1 MATTQQLLNKY
12 DIDLDNIPNH
22 IAIIMDGNGRWAKKN
37 NLQIKEGHA
46 RGVSALKEIVKE
58 SVNQNIES
66 LTVYAFS
73 TENWKRPKSEVKAIN
88 NLIVNSINNE
98 LDELIEQNVKV
109 RFFGD
114 YSNFG
119 KKTYEKIKFAEE
131 KSFSNKP
138 KLRLNVALGYGG
150 KMDIINIAREVSRLK
165 IKASDI
171 NDHII
176 NELSQVPE
184 PSIELLIRTG
194 GDTRISN
201 FLLYQIAYSEIHF
214 VRKLWPDYS
223 KKDFKRNI
231 NKYFNSERRFGER
244 T

>member
-1 MATTQQLLNKY
+1 MSLKN
-12 DIDLDNIPNH
+12 

-46 RGVSALKEIVKE
+46 KGVLALKEIVKE

-66 LTVYAFS
+66 LTVFAFS

-98 LDELIEQNVKV
+98 LDELIEQKVKV
-109 RFFGD
+109 KFFGD

-119 KKTYEKIKFAEE
+119 KKTFEKIEFAHE
-131 KSFSNKP
+131 KSLIDKP

-150 KMDIINIAREVSRLK
+150 KMDIINIAKEVSRLK
-165 IKASDI
+165 IKTSDI
-171 NDHII
+171 NDNTIS
-176 NELSQVPE
+176 ELSQVPE
-184 PSIELLIRTG
+184 SNIDLLIRTG
-194 GDTRISN
+194 GETRISN

-214 VRKLWPDYS
+214 VKKLWPDYS
-223 KKDFKRNI
+223 KLDFKRNI
-231 NKYFNSERRFGER
+231 NKYFDSERRFGER

>member
-1 MATTQQLLNKY
+1 MNLKN
-12 DIDLDNIPNH
+12 

-98 LDELIEQNVKV
+98 LDELIEQKVKV

-171 NDHII
+171 NDHTI

-184 PSIELLIRTG
+184 SSIDLLIRTG
-194 GDTRISN
+194 GDSRISN

-214 VRKLWPDYS
+214 VKKLWPDYS
-223 KKDFKRNI
+223 KQDFKRNI

>member
-1 MATTQQLLNKY
+1 MNLKN
-12 DIDLDNIPNH
+12 

-98 LDELIEQNVKV
+98 LDELIEQKVKI

-171 NDHII
+171 NDQTI

-184 PSIELLIRTG
+184 SNIDLLIRTG

-223 KKDFKRNI
+223 KQDFKRNI

>member
-1 MATTQQLLNKY
+1 MNLKNV
-12 DIDLDNIPNH
+12 
-22 IAIIMDGNGRWAKKN
+22 AIIMDGNGRWAKKN
-37 NLQIKEGHA
+37 NLQVKEGHTK
-46 RGVSALKEIVKE
+46 GVLALKEIVKE

-66 LTVYAFS
+66 LTVFAFS

-98 LDELIEQNVKV
+98 LDELIEQKVKV
-109 RFFGD
+109 KFFGD

-119 KKTYEKIKFAEE
+119 KKTFEKIEFAHE
-131 KSFSNKP
+131 KSLIDKP

-150 KMDIINIAREVSRLK
+150 KMDIINIAKEVSRLK
-165 IKASDI
+165 IKTSDI
-171 NDHII
+171 NDNTIS
-176 NELSQVPE
+176 ELSQVPE
-184 PSIELLIRTG
+184 SNIDLLIRTG

-214 VRKLWPDYS
+214 VKKLWPDYS
-223 KKDFKRNI
+223 KLDFKRNI
-231 NKYFNSERRFGER
+231 NKYFDSERRFGER

>member
-1 MATTQQLLNKY
+1 MNLKN
-12 DIDLDNIPNH
+12 

-46 RGVSALKEIVKE
+46 RGVSVLKEIVKE

-66 LTVYAFS
+66 LSVYAFS
-73 TENWKRPKSEVKAIN
+73 SENWKRPKSEVKAIN
-88 NLIVNSINNE
+88 NLIVKSISNE
-98 LDELIEQNVKV
+98 LDELIEQKVKV

-114 YSNFG
+114 YFDFG

-131 KSFSNKP
+131 KSFINKP

-171 NDHII
+171 NDNTIC
-176 NELSQVPE
+176 ELSQVPE
-184 PSIELLIRTG
+184 SNIDLLIRTG

-214 VRKLWPDYS
+214 VKKLWPDYS
-223 KKDFKRNI
+223 KQDFKRNI

>member
-1 MATTQQLLNKY
+1 MNLKN
-12 DIDLDNIPNH
+12 

-98 LDELIEQNVKV
+98 LDELIEQKVKV

-119 KKTYEKIKFAEE
+119 KKTYEKIKFAED
-131 KSFSNKP
+131 KSFINKP

-171 NDHII
+171 NDHTI

-184 PSIELLIRTG
+184 SSIDLLIRTG

-223 KKDFKRNI
+223 KQDFKRNI
-231 NKYFNSERRFGER
+231 KKYFNSERRFGER

>member
-1 MATTQQLLNKY
+1 MNLKN
-12 DIDLDNIPNH
+12 

-46 RGVSALKEIVKE
+46 RGVSVLKEIVKE

-98 LDELIEQNVKV
+98 LDELIEQKVKI

-138 KLRLNVALGYGG
+138 KLRLNIALGYGG

-171 NDHII
+171 NDHTI

-184 PSIELLIRTG
+184 PSIDLLIRTG

-214 VRKLWPDYS
+214 VRKRWPDYS
-223 KKDFKRNI
+223 KQDFKRNI
-231 NKYFNSERRFGER
+231 KKYFNSERRFGER

>member
-1 MATTQQLLNKY
+1 MNLKN
-12 DIDLDNIPNH
+12 

-98 LDELIEQNVKV
+98 LDELIEQKVKV

-138 KLRLNVALGYGG
+138 KLRLNIALGYGG

-171 NDHII
+171 NDQTI
-176 NELSQVPE
+176 NGLSQVPE
-184 PSIELLIRTG
+184 SSIDLLIRTG

-223 KKDFKRNI
+223 KQDFKRNI

>member
-1 MATTQQLLNKY
+1 MNLKN
-12 DIDLDNIPNH
+12 

-150 KMDIINIAREVSRLK
+150 KMDIIKIAREVSRLK

-171 NDHII
+171 DDQTI

-184 PSIELLIRTG
+184 SNIDLLIRTG

-214 VRKLWPDYS
+214 VKKLWPDYS
-223 KKDFKRNI
+223 KQDFKRNI

>member
-1 MATTQQLLNKY
+1 MNLKN
-12 DIDLDNIPNH
+12 

-98 LDELIEQNVKV
+98 LDDLIEQNVKV

-138 KLRLNVALGYGG
+138 KLRLNIALGYGG

-171 NDHII
+171 NDHTI

-184 PSIELLIRTG
+184 PSIDLLIRTG

-223 KKDFKRNI
+223 KRDFKRNI
-231 NKYFNSERRFGER
+231 NKYTNSERRFGER

>member
-1 MATTQQLLNKY
+1 MNLKNV
-12 DIDLDNIPNH
+12 
-22 IAIIMDGNGRWAKKN
+22 AIIMDGNGRWAKKN

-46 RGVSALKEIVKE
+46 RGVLALKEIVKE

-66 LTVYAFS
+66 LTIYAFS

-98 LDELIEQNVKV
+98 LDELIEQKVKV

-119 KKTYEKIKFAEE
+119 KKTFEKIEFAHE
-131 KSFSNKP
+131 KSSINKP

-150 KMDIINIAREVSRLK
+150 KMDIINIAKEVSRLK
-165 IKASDI
+165 IKTSDI
-171 NDHII
+171 NDNAISK
-176 NELSQVPE
+176 LSQVPE
-184 PSIELLIRTG
+184 SNIDLLIRTG

-214 VRKLWPDYS
+214 VKKLWPDYS
-223 KKDFKRNI
+223 KLDFKRNI
-231 NKYFNSERRFGER
+231 KKYFNSERRFGER
-244 T
+244 S

>member
-1 MATTQQLLNKY
+1 MNLKN
-12 DIDLDNIPNH
+12 

-98 LDELIEQNVKV
+98 LDELIEQKVKV

-114 YSNFG
+114 YYNFG

-131 KSFSNKP
+131 KSFINKP

-165 IKASDI
+165 IKVSDI
-171 NDHII
+171 NDHTIS
-176 NELSQVPE
+176 ELSQVPE
-184 PSIELLIRTG
+184 SNIDLLIRTG

-214 VRKLWPDYS
+214 VKKLWPDYS
-223 KKDFKRNI
+223 KQDFKRNI

-244 T
+244 N

>member
-1 MATTQQLLNKY
+1 MNLKN
-12 DIDLDNIPNH
+12 
-22 IAIIMDGNGRWAKKN
+22 IAIIMDGNGRWARKN

-171 NDHII
+171 NDHTI

-184 PSIELLIRTG
+184 PSIDLLIRTG

-214 VRKLWPDYS
+214 VKKLWPDYS
-223 KKDFKRNI
+223 KQDFKRNI

>member
-1 MATTQQLLNKY
+1 MNLKN
-12 DIDLDNIPNH
+12 

-138 KLRLNVALGYGG
+138 KLRLNIALGYGG

-171 NDHII
+171 NDHTI

-184 PSIELLIRTG
+184 SNIDLLIRTG

-214 VRKLWPDYS
+214 VKKLWPDYS
-223 KKDFKRNI
+223 KQDFKRNI

>member
-1 MATTQQLLNKY
+1 MNLKNV
-12 DIDLDNIPNH
+12 
-22 IAIIMDGNGRWAKKN
+22 AIIMDGNGRWAKKN

-46 RGVSALKEIVKE
+46 KGVLALKEIVKE
-58 SVNQNIES
+58 AANQNIES

-98 LDELIEQNVKV
+98 LDELIEENVKV

-138 KLRLNVALGYGG
+138 KLRLNIALGYGG

-171 NDHII
+171 NDHTI

-184 PSIELLIRTG
+184 PSIDLLIRTG

>member
-1 MATTQQLLNKY
+1 MNLKNV
-12 DIDLDNIPNH
+12 
-22 IAIIMDGNGRWAKKN
+22 AIIMDGNGRWAKKN

-46 RGVSALKEIVKE
+46 RGVLALKEIVKE

-98 LDELIEQNVKV
+98 LDELIEQKVKV

-119 KKTYEKIKFAEE
+119 KKTFEKIEFAHE
-131 KSFSNKP
+131 KSSINKP
-138 KLRLNVALGYGG
+138 KLRLNLALGYGG
-150 KMDIINIAREVSRLK
+150 KMDIINIAKEVSRLK
-165 IKASDI
+165 IKISDI
-171 NDHII
+171 NDNTIS
-176 NELSQVPE
+176 ELSQVPE
-184 PSIELLIRTG
+184 RNIDLLIRTG

-214 VRKLWPDYS
+214 VKKLWPDYS
-223 KKDFKRNI
+223 KLDFKRNI
-231 NKYFNSERRFGER
+231 KKYFNSERRFGER
-244 T
+244 S

>member
-1 MATTQQLLNKY
+1 M
-12 DIDLDNIPNH
+12 
-22 IAIIMDGNGRWAKKN
+22 GKKN

-98 LDELIEQNVKV
+98 LDELIEQKVEV

-138 KLRLNVALGYGG
+138 KLRLNIALGYGG

-171 NDHII
+171 NDHTI

-184 PSIELLIRTG
+184 SSIDLLIRTG

-214 VRKLWPDYS
+214 VKKLWPDYS
-223 KKDFKRNI
+223 KQDFKRNI

>member
-1 MATTQQLLNKY
+1 MNLKN
-12 DIDLDNIPNH
+12 

-114 YSNFG
+114 YYNFG

-138 KLRLNVALGYGG
+138 KLRLNIALGYGG

-171 NDHII
+171 NDHTI

-184 PSIELLIRTG
+184 PSIDLLIRTG

-223 KKDFKRNI
+223 KQDFKRNI
-231 NKYFNSERRFGER
+231 NKYTNSERRFGER

>member
-1 MATTQQLLNKY
+1 
-12 DIDLDNIPNH
+12 
-22 IAIIMDGNGRWAKKN
+22 MDGNGRWAKKN
-37 NLQIKEGHA
+37 NLQIKEGHIK
-46 RGVSALKEIVKE
+46 GVSALKEIVRE
-58 SVNQNIES
+58 AVNQNIES

-73 TENWKRPKSEVKAIN
+73 TENWKRPKSEIKSIN

-98 LDELIEQNVKV
+98 LEELIKQKVKV

-131 KSFSNKP
+131 KSFFKKP

-171 NDHII
+171 NDYTISK
-176 NELSQVPE
+176 LSQVPE
-184 PSIELLIRTG
+184 ASIDLLIRTG

-214 VRKLWPDYS
+214 VKKLWPDYS
-223 KKDFKRNI
+223 KQDFKRNI
-231 NKYFNSERRFGER
+231 KKYFNSERRFGER

>member
-1 MATTQQLLNKY
+1 MNLKN
-12 DIDLDNIPNH
+12 

-46 RGVSALKEIVKE
+46 RGVSALKEIVNE

-73 TENWKRPKSEVKAIN
+73 TENWKRPKSEIKAIN
-88 NLIVNSINNE
+88 NLIVSSIKNE
-98 LDELIEQNVKV
+98 LDELIEQKVKV

-131 KSFSNKP
+131 ESFTNKP
-138 KLRLNVALGYGG
+138 NLRLNIALGYGG
-150 KMDIINIAREVSRLK
+150 KMDIINIAKEVSRLK
-165 IKASDI
+165 IEASDI
-171 NDHII
+171 NEYTI
-176 NELSQVPE
+176 NKLSLVPE
-184 PSIELLIRTG
+184 SNIDLLIRTG

-214 VRKLWPDYS
+214 VKKLWPDYS
-223 KKDFKRNI
+223 KQDFVRNI

>member
-1 MATTQQLLNKY
+1 MNLKN
-12 DIDLDNIPNH
+12 

-98 LDELIEQNVKV
+98 LDELIEQKVKV

-114 YSNFG
+114 YSDFG

-131 KSFSNKP
+131 KSFINKP

-171 NDHII
+171 NDNTIS
-176 NELSQVPE
+176 ELSQVPE
-184 PSIELLIRTG
+184 PNIDLLIRTG

-214 VRKLWPDYS
+214 VKKLWPDYS
-223 KKDFKRNI
+223 KQDFKRNI

>member
-1 MATTQQLLNKY
+1 MNLKN
-12 DIDLDNIPNH
+12 
-22 IAIIMDGNGRWAKKN
+22 IAIIMDGNGRWAKRN

-73 TENWKRPKSEVKAIN
+73 TENWQRPKSEVKAIN

-98 LDELIEQNVKV
+98 LDELIEQKVKV

-119 KKTYEKIKFAEE
+119 KKTFEKIEFAHE
-131 KSFSNKP
+131 KSSINKP

-150 KMDIINIAREVSRLK
+150 KMDIINIAKEVSRLK
-165 IKASDI
+165 IKTSDI
-171 NDHII
+171 NDNTIS
-176 NELSQVPE
+176 ELSQVPE
-184 PSIELLIRTG
+184 SNIDLLIRTG

-214 VRKLWPDYS
+214 VKKLWPDYS
-223 KKDFKRNI
+223 KLDFKRNI
-231 NKYFNSERRFGER
+231 KKFFNSERRFGER
-244 T
+244 S

>member
-1 MATTQQLLNKY
+1 MNLKN
-12 DIDLDNIPNH
+12 
-22 IAIIMDGNGRWAKKN
+22 IAIIMDGNGRWARKN

-98 LDELIEQNVKV
+98 LDELIEQKVKV

-171 NDHII
+171 NDHKI

-184 PSIELLIRTG
+184 SSIDLLIRTG

-223 KKDFKRNI
+223 KQDFKRNI

>member
-1 MATTQQLLNKY
+1 MNLKN
-12 DIDLDNIPNH
+12 
-22 IAIIMDGNGRWAKKN
+22 IAIIMDGNGRWARKN

-88 NLIVNSINNE
+88 DLIVNSINNE

-138 KLRLNVALGYGG
+138 KLRLNIALGYGG

-165 IKASDI
+165 INASDI
-171 NDHII
+171 NDHTI

-184 PSIELLIRTG
+184 SNIDLLIRTG

-214 VRKLWPDYS
+214 VKKLWPDYS
-223 KKDFKRNI
+223 KQDFKRNI

>member
-1 MATTQQLLNKY
+1 MNLKN
-12 DIDLDNIPNH
+12 

-138 KLRLNVALGYGG
+138 QLRLNVALGYGG

-171 NDHII
+171 NDHTI

-184 PSIELLIRTG
+184 SSIDLLIRTG

-223 KKDFKRNI
+223 KQDFKRNI

>member
-1 MATTQQLLNKY
+1 MNLRN
-12 DIDLDNIPNH
+12 

-98 LDELIEQNVKV
+98 LDELIEQKVKV

-138 KLRLNVALGYGG
+138 KLRLNIALGYGG

-171 NDHII
+171 NDHTI

-184 PSIELLIRTG
+184 PSIDLLIRTG

>member
-1 MATTQQLLNKY
+1 MNLKN
-12 DIDLDNIPNH
+12 

-98 LDELIEQNVKV
+98 LDELIEQKVKI

-150 KMDIINIAREVSRLK
+150 KMDIIKIAREVSRLK

-171 NDHII
+171 NDHTI

-184 PSIELLIRTG
+184 SSIDLLIRTG

-214 VRKLWPDYS
+214 VKKLWPDYS
-223 KKDFKRNI
+223 KQDFKRNI

>member
-1 MATTQQLLNKY
+1 MNLKN
-12 DIDLDNIPNH
+12 

-98 LDELIEQNVKV
+98 LDELIEQKVKV

-114 YSNFG
+114 YSDFG

-131 KSFSNKP
+131 KSLINKP

-171 NDHII
+171 NDHTI

-184 PSIELLIRTG
+184 SNIDLLIRTG
-194 GDTRISN
+194 GDSRISN

-214 VRKLWPDYS
+214 VKKLWPDYS
-223 KKDFKRNI
+223 KQDFKRNI
-231 NKYFNSERRFGER
+231 NKYFKSERRFGER

>member
-1 MATTQQLLNKY
+1 MNLKN
-12 DIDLDNIPNH
+12 

-46 RGVSALKEIVKE
+46 KGVLALKEIVKE

-66 LTVYAFS
+66 LTVFAFS

-98 LDELIEQNVKV
+98 LDELIEQKVKV

-119 KKTYEKIKFAEE
+119 KKTFEKIEFAHE
-131 KSFSNKP
+131 KSLINKP
-138 KLRLNVALGYGG
+138 KLRLNIALGYGG
-150 KMDIINIAREVSRLK
+150 KMDIINIAKEVSRLK
-165 IKASDI
+165 IKTSDI
-171 NDHII
+171 NDNTIS
-176 NELSQVPE
+176 ELSQVPE
-184 PSIELLIRTG
+184 SNIDLLIRTG

-214 VRKLWPDYS
+214 VKKLWPDYS
-223 KKDFKRNI
+223 KLDFKRNI
-231 NKYFNSERRFGER
+231 NKYFDSERRFGER

>member
-1 MATTQQLLNKY
+1 MNLKN
-12 DIDLDNIPNH
+12 

-46 RGVSALKEIVKE
+46 RGVSALKEIVNE

-88 NLIVNSINNE
+88 NLIVSSIKNE
-98 LDELIEQNVKV
+98 LDELIEQKVKI

-131 KSFSNKP
+131 ESFTNKP
-138 KLRLNVALGYGG
+138 KLRLNIALGYGG
-150 KMDIINIAREVSRLK
+150 KMDIINIAKEVSRLK
-165 IKASDI
+165 IEASDI
-171 NDHII
+171 NEYTI
-176 NELSQVPE
+176 NKLSLVPE
-184 PSIELLIRTG
+184 SNIDLLIRTG

-214 VRKLWPDYS
+214 VKKLWPDYS
-223 KKDFKRNI
+223 KQDFKRNI

>member
-1 MATTQQLLNKY
+1 MNLKN
-12 DIDLDNIPNH
+12 

-98 LDELIEQNVKV
+98 LDELIEENVKV

-171 NDHII
+171 NDHTI

-184 PSIELLIRTG
+184 SNIDLLISTG

-214 VRKLWPDYS
+214 VKKLWPDYS
-223 KKDFKRNI
+223 KQDFKRNI

>member
-1 MATTQQLLNKY
+1 MNLKN
-12 DIDLDNIPNH
+12 

-73 TENWKRPKSEVKAIN
+73 TENWQRPKSEVKAIN

-98 LDELIEQNVKV
+98 LDELIEQKVKV

-119 KKTYEKIKFAEE
+119 KKTFEKIEFAHE
-131 KSFSNKP
+131 KSSINKP

-150 KMDIINIAREVSRLK
+150 KMDIINIAKEVSRLK
-165 IKASDI
+165 IKTSDI
-171 NDHII
+171 NDNTIS
-176 NELSQVPE
+176 ELSQVPE
-184 PSIELLIRTG
+184 SNIDLLIRTG

-214 VRKLWPDYS
+214 VKKLWPDYS
-223 KKDFKRNI
+223 KLDFKRNI

-244 T
+244 S

>member
-1 MATTQQLLNKY
+1 MNLKN
-12 DIDLDNIPNH
+12 
-22 IAIIMDGNGRWAKKN
+22 IAIIMDGNGRWAKRN

-98 LDELIEQNVKV
+98 LDELIEQKVKV

-114 YSNFG
+114 YSDFG

-131 KSFSNKP
+131 KSFINKP

-171 NDHII
+171 NDHTI

-184 PSIELLIRTG
+184 SNIDLLIRTG

-214 VRKLWPDYS
+214 VKKLWPDYS
-223 KKDFKRNI
+223 KQDFKRNI
-231 NKYFNSERRFGER
+231 SKYFNSERRFGER

>member
-1 MATTQQLLNKY
+1 MNLKN
-12 DIDLDNIPNH
+12 

-171 NDHII
+171 NDHTI

-184 PSIELLIRTG
+184 PSIDLLIRTG